1 MSVFMMVSSRLAGFI
16 CGFDLKKGGDAP
28 QAKSL
33 SAPIQIVLCAFD
45 CFALFVVNQENH
57 FEFSPIDYS
66 PPLATQVSSAPAGY

>member
-45 CFALFVVNQENH
+45 CFALFVITQENP
-57 FEFSPIDYS
+57 FQPRPIDYW
-66 PPLATQVSSAPAGY
+66 PPPAAWILLVPVGH